1 MATQLVKIVDES
13 GIPINGAIV
22 SVVCNGVLLF
32 EGNTNSFGLKTVT
45 IQQNANNL
53 IYVRYQ
59 AYTPVEYVYIG
70 SGSNVA
76 IEIQISTCISLLA
89 TKQDYGSF
97 LQWRTVSYPIRNQTE
112 PLNICIV
119 PSQTSKGPLCD
130 RYIPEYEN
138 EPYLL
143 PIKKGDTVRWI
154 MHLNE
159 IVYSQDYSLLK
170 TGITQNGVLVA
181 EDCGTVA
188 VNADQLFCDALVPC
202 LPDCDNYEFVVYRT
216 DLPITANLDITQPT
230 DDADCTGIIE
240 VIDVDGGVSPYQYSI
255 DNGVTWQSSP
265 IFSDLCVGTYSIII
279 KDSDYSQKTLV
290 GIIIKE
296 LFCGMFQGYTLQQ
309 VIDTGFTL
317 GEIINAGCTLCDF
330 VPFGNVQ
337 YDTENIVLN
346 GDFEELDANW
356 IHPDGSPLFTGGHA
370 YLNGN
375 AEFIYQSV
383 PTISVGDG
391 IRFKANVFDVTG
403 MYLINSNN
411 GPTIYTGS
419 IDENIDITIPIYC
432 LNDGPMNLIIQPLGP
447 SQMKITDIELYRIIN
462 C

>member
-1 MATQLVKIVDES
+1 MATQVFKIVDKTNTPVS
-13 GIPINGAIV
+13 GATV
-22 SVVCNGVLLF
+22 SSVCNGVLLS
-32 EGNTNSFGLKTVT
+32 EGNTNGSGLRTVT

-70 SGSNVA
+70 LGSTTA
-76 IEIQISTCISLLA
+76 IEIQINTCISLLA
-89 TKQDYGSF
+89 AKQDYGSF
-97 LQWRTVSYPIRNQTE
+97 LQWNTVSYPIRSQIE

-130 RYIPEYEN
+130 RYIPEYET
-138 EPYLL
+138 ESYLL
-143 PIKKGDTVRWI
+143 PLKKGDTVRWI

-159 IVYSQDYSLLK
+159 IVYEQDYSLLK
-170 TGITQNGVLVA
+170 TGITQDGVLVA
-181 EDCGTVA
+181 EDCGTVTL
-188 VNADQLFCDALVPC
+188 NDDQLFCEALVPC
-202 LPDCDNYEFVVYRT
+202 LPDCDNYEFVIYRT

-255 DNGVTWQSSP
+255 DNGDTWQSSP
-265 IFSDLCVGTYSIII
+265 IFSDLCVGTYNIII
-279 KDSDYSQKTLV
+279 KDSDYSQKTLT

-330 VPFGNVQ
+330 VPLGDVQ
-337 YDTENIVLN
+337 YDTENIVSN
-346 GDFEELDANW
+346 GDFALGGSGW
-356 IHPDGSPLFTGGHA
+356 LHPDGSPTFTSGYA
-370 YLNGN
+370 YLNSSTQY
-375 AEFIYQSV
+375 IYQTV
-383 PTISVGDG
+383 PTISAGDG
-391 IRFKANVFDVTG
+391 IRFKADVFDVIGSYRIET
-403 MYLINSNN
+403 NN
-411 GPTIYTGS
+411 GVYIYTGS
-419 IDENIDITIPIYC
+419 IDESIDVTIPVYG
-432 LNDGPMNLIIQPLGP
+432 LNDSHMNLIIQPLGGT
-447 SQMKITDIELYRIIN
+447 QMKITNIELYRIIN